1 METSDKSIVSHSDP
15 GLGQRKPW
23 EAGDVSHSGSCRN
36 LMSQLRL

>member
-1 METSDKSIVSHSDP
+1 METSDKSIVSRSDP
-15 GLGQRKPW
+15 GLGKRKPW